1 MPPRPGQ
8 GRPGGG
14 AGRTGGRSGPGGRR
28 GGRNTR
34 RTSPTSRLR
43 TGTQRKPSYL
53 EEHRIDFIDYKDVK
67 LLQKMMSP
75 QGRILPRRL
84 TRLTNTQQR
93 ALTKAVKRA
102 RLIALLPYVTDAEAY

>member
-1 MPPRPGQ
+1 VPPRPSS
-8 GRPGGG
+8 
-14 AGRTGGRSGPGGRR
+14 GGRSGPGGRR
-28 GGRNTR
+28 GDRNKR
-34 RTSPTSRLR
+34 RPNQTTRLR

-53 EEHRIDFIDYKDVK
+53 EEHRIDFIDYKDTK

-93 ALTKAVKRA
+93 ALTQAVKRA
-102 RLIALLPYVTDAEAY
+102 RLLAMLPFVMDSEAY